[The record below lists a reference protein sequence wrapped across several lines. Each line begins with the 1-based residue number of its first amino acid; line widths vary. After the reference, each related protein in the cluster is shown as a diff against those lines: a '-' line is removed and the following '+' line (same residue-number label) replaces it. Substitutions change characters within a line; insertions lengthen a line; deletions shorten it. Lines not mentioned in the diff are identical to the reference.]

1 MLKRIRISVLA
12 PTLLPNNLVHYATI
26 FKISKSI
33 DFTGVDVI
41 INSTETTNL
50 YDNNFTVDIKEDDNL
65 YVVTQYVYKE
75 VDTNGV
81 VLKDIDGNDI
91 IKLGTPSRI
100 SSVRG
105 NQEGVKI
112 SDTIVE
118 TPTVIIGSSYKYNID
133 GNIMLKTSDFK
144 MFSSSGI
151 HKASTWIIKDLSG
164 KILFKR
170 EYDLDNLTSIILG
183 DEFKLEDN
191 FIVYACHH
199 SSTNADS
206 NYGLKENI
214 ISNELPKYK
223 VKPINKFIVGRH
235 LYFNVELFNKRFKNL
250 NLDIKDVNGVITNIN
265 NISKTILKVDTSDF
279 IEKVN
284 YEFKFTFT
292 SENDI
297 DTEVIVNLFSHG
309 YKDLYDKNKVYL
321 DAYNYIGLLL
331 TNGEVNNFSYELSN
345 GSIILQKNITDYIV
359 NSQFNNNSIIYLNNI
374 STITTEDVYTPNV
387 YVNELLNGDVIICYK
402 DNLGDVKIGLFTLDP
417 INNILTKKSESI
429 LESQEPLSYSG
440 GVTIVKN
447 DVYYIDYNTSPVKLV
462 KYNPYTSD
470 KTYYA
475 LPYTALH
482 GIGLATNLDGN
493 IIIAGGTDTAIS
505 DYNTIHNRINNKAYL
520 FNTTTNQYNE
530 IGSDILQTL
539 PVEIF
544 QFHMVYRH
552 DNKITLFN
560 NVGDTNYDI
569 VGDQT
574 TYVLDFTNNTLD
586 NKLNDHLDKIPYNNT
601 IVLRN
606 GDVIRFSNLVKDPQK
621 MYLYISDSMNADGIV
636 DNNTLV
642 YDANK
647 IVIESGET
655 LHIDKPCMYDSIK
668 VNPGGYVTL
677 GDDAK
682 TKYDS
687 TVLLVTRDMVLTQ
700 LEFEAAHYSMVY
712 KICSDAR
719 FILLG

>member
-191 FIVYACHH
+191 FIVYVCHH

-223 VKPINKFIVGRH
+223 VKPINKFISR
-235 LYFNVELFNKRFKNL
+235 R
-250 NLDIKDVNGVITNIN
+250 
-265 NISKTILKVDTSDF
+265 
-279 IEKVN
+279 
-284 YEFKFTFT
+284 
-292 SENDI
+292 
-297 DTEVIVNLFSHG
+297 
-309 YKDLYDKNKVYL
+309 
-321 DAYNYIGLLL
+321 
-331 TNGEVNNFSYELSN
+331 
-345 GSIILQKNITDYIV
+345 
-359 NSQFNNNSIIYLNNI
+359 
-374 STITTEDVYTPNV
+374 
-387 YVNELLNGDVIICYK
+387 
-402 DNLGDVKIGLFTLDP
+402 
-417 INNILTKKSESI
+417 
-429 LESQEPLSYSG
+429 
-440 GVTIVKN
+440 
-447 DVYYIDYNTSPVKLV
+447 
-462 KYNPYTSD
+462 
-470 KTYYA
+470 
-475 LPYTALH
+475 
-482 GIGLATNLDGN
+482 
-493 IIIAGGTDTAIS
+493 
-505 DYNTIHNRINNKAYL
+505 
-520 FNTTTNQYNE
+520 
-530 IGSDILQTL
+530 
-539 PVEIF
+539 
-544 QFHMVYRH
+544 
-552 DNKITLFN
+552 
-560 NVGDTNYDI
+560 
-569 VGDQT
+569 
-574 TYVLDFTNNTLD
+574 
-586 NKLNDHLDKIPYNNT
+586 
-601 IVLRN
+601 
-606 GDVIRFSNLVKDPQK
+606 
-621 MYLYISDSMNADGIV
+621 
-636 DNNTLV
+636 
-642 YDANK
+642 
-647 IVIESGET
+647 
-655 LHIDKPCMYDSIK
+655 
-668 VNPGGYVTL
+668 
-677 GDDAK
+677 
-682 TKYDS
+682 
-687 TVLLVTRDMVLTQ
+687 
-700 LEFEAAHYSMVY
+700 
-712 KICSDAR
+712 
-719 FILLG
+719 